1 MEKVVQSGHD
11 LTEILFQHLP
21 AGTQETIPASTKRDS
36 GKPQTS
42 HSLRIPILLARIL
55 TQDLQT
61 IKQKS
66 YCSITHQQEI
76 IML

>member
-11 LTEILFQHLP
+11 LTVILFQHLP
-21 AGTQETIPASTKRDS
+21 AGTQEVIPAATSSDS
-36 GKPQTS
+36 GKSQTP

-55 TQDLQT
+55 TQDLQN

-66 YCSITHQQEI
+66 HSSIIHQQEI